1 MFTKF
6 YCIIV
11 FSTLVLNMHAQ
22 RSSSVLRGYAFYQIH
37 MPGFNKMDE
46 SGNSISAIDTS
57 YFIYL
62 ITKGKVEPKIKE
74 VVFNQFIYQASVFKI
89 DDKEVNIGK
98 LKGTNKTIIIKA
110 ERGQSLWRIELQKE
124 RNNPSFLPK
133 EYNKFQV
140 VFQKNLHWPPF
151 EIQTGLELQ
160 PNEQN

>member
-1 MFTKF
+1 MFTKL

-11 FSTLVLNMHAQ
+11 FSILVLNTHAQ
-22 RSSSVLRGYAFYQIH
+22 RSSSVLRGYAFHQIH

-46 SGNSISAIDTS
+46 SGNSLSAIDTS

-62 ITKGKVEPKIKE
+62 ITKGKVEPKIEE

-89 DDKEVNIGK
+89 DGKEVNIGK
-98 LKGTNKTIIIKA
+98 LKAANKTIILKA

-124 RNNPSFLPK
+124 KNNTSIRPK
-133 EYNKFQV
+133 EYNKFQI
-140 VFQKNLHWPPF
+140 VFQKNLHWPSF
-151 EIQTGLELQ
+151 EIQAGLELQ